1 MDDRTTSR
9 ARFEARLARALE
21 EVAGPVRSVDAAGI
35 ARAAIA
41 KDRPRR
47 VALGRLART
56 RLGIAAGFAALAV
69 VVAVGGVA
77 LHSSSRTSVGG
88 SASHSPPPAARW
100 FLFGGDAANTPP
112 GGIYVGRADGTDQ
125 RRVAEAEWPWG
136 ALWSPDGSHIAFG
149 DRTTWNVLDVRTG
162 GVRTV
167 GEVDADLCMSA
178 AWSPDGDSLAWLGC
192 RQDAPAELRVAA
204 VEGSGSV
211 RLQVAPGGPTPPVV
225 DDAAMGGVGGLA
237 WAPDGTLAF
246 ACSDGIANGL
256 CLATVDDATIARG
269 TVAPRMLAT
278 SDAVP
283 SAWTWS
289 HPRWSPDGRSL
300 VAVANGPSRGLTG
313 GRDGSIVLVDPATEL
328 VRVLATGSDGK
339 APEREA
345 ERGTGF
351 ESARPITPSWT
362 PDGRSI
368 LYGRYRVGRLPHV
381 LGWSLDIDGGEPRL
395 LAPSW
400 QPMGGA
406 WASIVGLAF
415 DPNCTLEVASDG
427 SSLVTRGYYSDS
439 GVIIG
444 TLDGDTPRGY
454 LVGPGVGSVCPSW
467 QPRSAPISDVFPR
480 PSPAPRFSEQRPS
493 AP

>member
-9 ARFEARLARALE
+9 ARFEARLARALQ
-21 EVAGPVRSVDAAGI
+21 EVAGPVRSVDGAGI

-41 KDRPRR
+41 DRTGRGP
-47 VALGRLART
+47 LGRPAWS
-56 RLGIAAGFAALAV
+56 RLGMAAGFATLAV

-77 LHSSSRTSVGG
+77 LLPSSRTSVGG
-88 SASHSPPPAARW
+88 SASHSPHPTARW
-100 FLFGGDAANTPP
+100 FVFGGAAENTPP
-112 GGIYVGRADGTDQ
+112 GGIYLGRADGTDQ
-125 RRVAEAEWPWG
+125 RRVAEAEWPFA
-136 ALWSPDGSHIAFG
+136 ALWSPDGSRIAFG

-162 GVRTV
+162 GIRTV
-167 GEVDADLCMSA
+167 GEVDADLCMGA
-178 AWSPDGDSLAWLGC
+178 AWSPDGASLAWLGC
-192 RQDAPAELRVAA
+192 RQDAPAELWVAA
-204 VEGSGSV
+204 VEGSGSARV
-211 RLQVAPGGPTPPVV
+211 QVAPGGPTPMV
-225 DDAAMGGVGGLA
+225 DAGAMGGMGGLA

-300 VAVANGPSRGLTG
+300 VAVANGPSRGLAG
-313 GRDGSIVLVDPATEL
+313 GREGSIVLVDPATAL

-345 ERGTGF
+345 KSGTGF
-351 ESARPITPSWT
+351 ESARPVAPSWT

-368 LYGRYRVGRLPHV
+368 LYGRYRTGRLPHV

-395 LAPSW
+395 LAPSGR
-400 QPMGGA
+400 PMGGDR
-406 WASIVGLAF
+406 ASIVGLAF

-439 GVIIG
+439 GVVIG
-444 TLDGDTPRGY
+444 TLDDDTPPSY

-467 QPRSAPISDVFPR
+467 QPRSAPISDMFPR